1 MNNHSSDLKNKIA
14 SSVATVAVLGLGYVG
29 LPLAVELSGAGFN
42 VIGIDVDEKKVGLV
56 NKGKSYI
63 SDVLDLELNQA
74 VDGKRL
80 LATTDAYVLTLADII
95 CICVPTPLT
104 LTGEPDLSFVKSAV
118 EQCAAHLRRGQL
130 ITLESTTYP
139 GTTEEIVLPCLQE
152 QSGLKVGE
160 DFFLTFSPERIDPGN
175 IAYRTRDITKV
186 VGGVTPACTELACLF
201 YNRIIKQVV
210 TVSSP
215 AAAEMTKVFENTYR
229 SVNIA
234 LVNELMF
241 ACDQM
246 SLDVWEIIDAAGTK
260 PFGMQTFYPGPG
272 VGGHCIP
279 IDPHYLSWKARE
291 HGFQARLIETA
302 GQINKDAVEYVVR
315 KIERV
320 LKGVNVCLKGA
331 KVLVLGVAYKRDVE
345 DCRESPAIRIMS
357 RLLARGTVL
366 SYYDP
371 YVPEVTLEDGV
382 KLTGI
387 RLTFRELNSA
397 DSVLIATDH
406 SCLNYQWLVDHARL
420 VIDTRNATRN
430 VARGRK
436 KIVKI

>member
-1 MNNHSSDLKNKIA
+1 M
-14 SSVATVAVLGLGYVG
+14 
-29 LPLAVELSGAGFN
+29 
-42 VIGIDVDEKKVGLV
+42 
-56 NKGKSYI
+56 
-63 SDVLDLELNQA
+63 Q
-74 VDGKRL
+74 
-80 LATTDAYVLTLADII
+80 ATTDTSVLASVDIV

-104 LTGEPDLSFVKSAV
+104 LTGEPDLSFVKGAV
-118 EQCAAHLRRGQL
+118 EQCAAYLRHGQL

-152 QSGLKVGE
+152 KSGLRVGE
-160 DFFLTFSPERIDPGN
+160 EFFLAFSPERIDPGN
-175 IAYRTRDITKV
+175 IAFRTRDITKV
-186 VGGVTPACTELACLF
+186 VGGVTPSCNKLACLF
-201 YNRIIKQVV
+201 YNQIIKLIIS
-210 TVSSP
+210 VSSP

-246 SLDVWEIIDAAGTK
+246 NLDVWEIIDAAGTK

-291 HGFQARLIETA
+291 CGCQVRLIETA
-302 GQINKDAVEYVVR
+302 GQINKEAVEYVVR

-320 LKGVNVCLKGA
+320 LKRVNVCLEGA
-331 KVLVLGVAYKRDVE
+331 RVMVLGVAYKRDIE
-345 DCRESPAIRIMS
+345 DCRESPAIKIMS
-357 RLLARGTVL
+357 RLLELGTVL

-371 YVPEVTLEDGV
+371 YVPEITLEDGT

-387 RLTFRELNSA
+387 PLTFRELNNA
-397 DSVLIATDH
+397 DSVVIATDH

-430 VARGRK
+430 VARGRE